1 MLEENDRIPA
11 IMNRQYSNFG
21 FPRCIRIRRMK
32 IPPIISLCIL
42 FLTPVLY
49 AAPYEVLVVDI
60 ARTGNLE
67 KIEEFEKV
75 TAKLNALQHKG
86 YFAAKPYFNVLR
98 MANGQTFL
106 VFGFNGEVQGIHR
119 KNYPGTVK
127 NLRCLKTAGAKKYP
141 NMHWVPV
148 EKIRR
153 LLVAP

>member
-1 MLEENDRIPA
+1 
-11 IMNRQYSNFG
+11 MNRQYSNFG
-21 FPRCIRIRRMK
+21 FPRCLRIRRMK

-98 MANGQTFL
+98 MATGQVYF
-106 VFGFNGEVQGIHR
+106 VFGFNDQVQGIHR
-119 KNYPGTVK
+119 ENYRGTVK
-127 NLRCLKTAGAKKYP
+127 NLGRLKKAGVRKYP
-141 NMHWVPV
+141 AMHWLPV
-148 EKIRR
+148 GEIRG
-153 LLVAP
+153 LLASP